1 MPPTTGMT
9 QERQT
14 ATGAAHVPWCCEE
27 KLELQSAF
35 LEAIAELNRI
45 LSEQTHAIASGD
57 SDFSRFD
64 VLLHMAQEK
73 KDGAKYALMNH
84 VEAHGC
90 EEAPD
95 RVTHQSRSRTYQR

>member
-1 MPPTTGMT
+1 MPPTRGMT
-9 QERQT
+9 QEDRT
-14 ATGAAHVPWCCEE
+14 PAGPASLPLCCEE
-27 KLELQSAF
+27 KLQLQSAF

-45 LSEQTHAIASGD
+45 LSEQTHAIACGD

-64 VLLHMAQEK
+64 LLLHTAQEK

-90 EEAPD
+90 EEAPES
-95 RVTHQSRSRTYQR
+95 VTHQS